1 MSEADSAGGA
11 TASGGIDEEEGGDTF
26 SGRLGLIF
34 ATIGA
39 AIGTGNI
46 WRFPRMVGAN
56 GGGSFLV
63 PWLIFL
69 FVWSVPL
76 IIAEFAIGKRSRVGT
91 VGSFR
96 IFAGRRFAWMG
107 LWTAWISTAIGF
119 YYAVVTG
126 WCLNYFR
133 LAVSGGLNS
142 SVDTTEVWNNFLANP
157 GLVIFFQ
164 FLAVIITMAAIWKG
178 AKAIEKV
185 NVTLMVSLFILL
197 FAALILALIMDFE
210 DGTLDGFVYMFT
222 IQPEYLVK
230 PETWI
235 NGLAQSAWSC
245 SAGMGMAI
253 TYSVY
258 MRKDE
263 DTTLNAATMC
273 LANNSISIIA
283 GLTVMMAVFS
293 VLADPLSAVS
303 GGSSAITFLVLPE
316 VFAQAPGGPIVQ
328 VTMVAMFFLALSF
341 AALTSMISTVELC
354 VRNFVDHGI
363 DRNVAVPATGAAI
376 FLFGL
381 PSAALWILIDDS
393 TGVAFPQFLE
403 VQDHIW
409 GYGLMFSG
417 LFIAYSIWKYGW
429 SRYRVWQDENGL
441 TGFNFRDYLD
451 HGVSSFRDDFI
462 NTGDNDWWIGKWWD
476 YIMYLG
482 FPLMFSVL
490 MISYFGDLLF
500 NVHEPWNPTNPHGIS
515 IILLFWGITAGIF
528 ISLNRY
534 VLVNKMVRTGGE
546 GFPLWIISGDWRLE
560 PRPLYRNVPAGADAA
575 VEMLP
580 GGDDPFILHAGDDL
594 PPTFID
600 DDGKEW
606 QTSGPGG
613 SGGGS
618 VGGGSSASVIDAEIA

>member
-1 MSEADSAGGA
+1 MSS
-11 TASGGIDEEEGGDTF
+11 SDEF

-69 FVWSVPL
+69 FLWSVPL
-76 IIAEFAIGKRSRVGT
+76 IIAEFALGKRSRTGT
-91 VGSFR
+91 VGTFR
-96 IFAGRRFAWMG
+96 IFAGNRFAWMG

-126 WCLNYFR
+126 WCINYFQTAIR
-133 LAVSGGLNS
+133 GGLGS
-142 SVDTTEVWNNFLANP
+142 EVDTVQVWNDFLQDP
-157 GLVIFFQ
+157 TQVIFFQ
-164 FLAVIITMAAIWKG
+164 SLSVLITMAAIWKG

-197 FAALILALIMDFE
+197 FAALFLSFVMDLD
-210 DGTLDGFVYMFT
+210 DGTLDGFVYMFS
-222 IQPEYLVK
+222 IQPEYLTQ

-235 NGLAQSAWSC
+235 NGLSQSAWSC

-293 VLADPLSAVS
+293 VSDDPLGAVS

-328 VTMVAMFFLALSF
+328 LLMVTMFFLALSF

-363 DRNVAVPATGAAI
+363 ERQKAVGFTTLAI

-381 PSAALWILIDDS
+381 PSAALWILVDPD

-429 SRYRVWQDENGL
+429 NRYRAWQIENDI
-441 TGFNFRDYLD
+441 TGFDFRDYLD
-451 HGVSSFRDDFI
+451 NGVSSFRDDFI

-482 FPLMFSVL
+482 FPIMFSVL
-490 MISYFGDLLF
+490 ILSYFSDLIF
-500 NVHEPWNPTNPHGIS
+500 NVANPWDPTNADGIT
-515 IILLFWGITAGIF
+515 IILLFWGITAGLF
-528 ISLNRY
+528 ISMNKY
-534 VLVNKMVRTGGE
+534 ILVNRVLSMNGSIW
-546 GFPLWIISGDWRLE
+546 PPSWDLE
-560 PRPLYRNVPAGADAA
+560 PRPLYRNVPEGAD
-575 VEMLP
+575 VSIDTLP
-580 GGDDPFILHAGDDL
+580 GGEDPFIVEVGNSLPETFVNDFGETQTHTLHL
-594 PPTFID
+594 
-600 DDGKEW
+600 
-606 QTSGPGG
+606 QS
-613 SGGGS
+613 
-618 VGGGSSASVIDAEIA
+618 

>member
-1 MSEADSAGGA
+1 MQAKEEAS
-11 TASGGIDEEEGGDTF
+11 SDEF

-69 FVWSVPL
+69 FLWSVPL
-76 IIAEFAIGKRSRVGT
+76 IIAEFALGKRSRTGT
-91 VGSFR
+91 VGTFR
-96 IFAGRRFAWMG
+96 IFAGNRFAWMG

-126 WCLNYFR
+126 WCINYFQTAIR
-133 LAVSGGLNS
+133 GGLGS
-142 SVDTTEVWNNFLANP
+142 EVDTVQVWNDFLQDP
-157 GLVIFFQ
+157 SQVIFFQ
-164 FLAVIITMAAIWKG
+164 SLSVLITMAAIWKG

-197 FAALILALIMDFE
+197 FAALFLSFVMDLD
-210 DGTLDGFVYMFT
+210 DGTLDGFVYMFS
-222 IQPEYLVK
+222 IQPEYLTQ

-235 NGLAQSAWSC
+235 NGLSQSAWSC

-293 VLADPLSAVS
+293 VSDDPLGAVS

-316 VFAQAPGGPIVQ
+316 VFAQAPGGPVVQ
-328 VTMVAMFFLALSF
+328 LLMVTMFFLALSF

-363 DRNVAVPATGAAI
+363 ERQKAVGFTTLAI

-381 PSAALWILIDDS
+381 PSAALWILVDPD

-429 SRYRVWQDENGL
+429 NRYRVWQTENDI

-451 HGVSSFRDDFI
+451 NGVSSFRDDFI

-482 FPLMFSVL
+482 FPVMFGVL
-490 MISYFGDLLF
+490 ILSYFSDLIL
-500 NVHEPWNPTNPHGIS
+500 NVSNPWDPTNADGIT
-515 IILLFWGITAGIF
+515 IILLFWGVTAGLF
-528 ISLNRY
+528 ISMNKY
-534 VLVNKMVRTGGE
+534 ILVNRVLSMNGSIW
-546 GFPLWIISGDWRLE
+546 PPNWDLE
-560 PRPLYRNVPAGADAA
+560 PRPLYRNVPDGAEVSIDT
-575 VEMLP
+575 LP
-580 GGDDPFILHAGDDL
+580 GGEDPFIVEVGETLPETFVNDYGETQTHTLHA
-594 PPTFID
+594 
-600 DDGKEW
+600 
-606 QTSGPGG
+606 QS
-613 SGGGS
+613 
-618 VGGGSSASVIDAEIA
+618 

>member
-1 MSEADSAGGA
+1 MQAKDEAGS
-11 TASGGIDEEEGGDTF
+11 DEF

-69 FVWSVPL
+69 FLWSVPL
-76 IIAEFAIGKRSRVGT
+76 IIAEFALGKRSRTGT
-91 VGSFR
+91 VGTFR
-96 IFAGRRFAWMG
+96 IFAGNRFAWMG

-126 WCLNYFR
+126 WCINYFQTAIR
-133 LAVSGGLNS
+133 GGLGS
-142 SVDTTEVWNNFLANP
+142 EVDTVQVWNDFLQDP
-157 GLVIFFQ
+157 SQVIFFQ
-164 FLAVIITMAAIWKG
+164 TLSVLITMAAIWKG

-197 FAALILALIMDFE
+197 FAALFLSFVMDLD
-210 DGTLDGFVYMFT
+210 DGTLDGFVYMFS
-222 IQPEYLVK
+222 IQPEYLTQ

-235 NGLAQSAWSC
+235 NGLSQSAWSC

-273 LANNSISIIA
+273 LANNRISIIA

-293 VLADPLSAVS
+293 VSDDPLGAVS

-316 VFAQAPGGPIVQ
+316 VFAQAPGGPVVQ
-328 VTMVAMFFLALSF
+328 LLMVTMFFLALSF

-363 DRNVAVPATGAAI
+363 ERQKAVGFTTLAI

-381 PSAALWILIDDS
+381 PSAALWILVDPE

-429 SRYRVWQDENGL
+429 NRYRVWQDENDI
-441 TGFNFRDYLD
+441 TGFSLRDYLD
-451 HGVSSFRDDFI
+451 NGVSSFRDDFI

-482 FPLMFSVL
+482 FPIMFGVL
-490 MISYFGDLLF
+490 ILSYFSDLIL
-500 NVHEPWNPTNPHGIS
+500 NVSNPWDPTNADGIT
-515 IILLFWGITAGIF
+515 IILLFWGVTAGLF
-528 ISLNRY
+528 ISMNKY
-534 VLVNKMVRTGGE
+534 ILVNRVLSMNGTIW
-546 GFPLWIISGDWRLE
+546 PPSWDLE
-560 PRPLYRNVPAGADAA
+560 PRPLYRNVPVGAEVSIDT
-575 VEMLP
+575 LP
-580 GGDDPFILHAGDDL
+580 GGEDPFIIEVGESLPETYVNEYGETQTHTLHA
-594 PPTFID
+594 
-600 DDGKEW
+600 
-606 QTSGPGG
+606 QS
-613 SGGGS
+613 
-618 VGGGSSASVIDAEIA
+618 

>member
-1 MSEADSAGGA
+1 
-11 TASGGIDEEEGGDTF
+11 
-26 SGRLGLIF
+26 
-34 ATIGA
+34 
-39 AIGTGNI
+39 
-46 WRFPRMVGAN
+46 MVGAN

-69 FVWSVPL
+69 FLWSIPL
-76 IIAEFAIGKRSRVGT
+76 VVAEFALGKRSRTGT
-91 VGSFR
+91 VGTFR
-96 IFAGRRFAWMG
+96 IFNGPKFAWMG

-126 WCLNYFR
+126 WCINYFQS
-133 LAVSGGLNS
+133 AVRGGLGS
-142 SVDTTEVWNNFLANP
+142 DVDTTEVWNTFLQDP
-157 GLVIFFQ
+157 SQVIMFQ
-164 FLAVIITMAAIWKG
+164 ALAVLITMAAIWKG

-185 NVTLMVSLFILL
+185 NVILMVSLFILL
-197 FAALILALIMDFE
+197 FSALFLAFVMDMN
-210 DGTLDGFVYMFT
+210 DGSLDGFVYMFS
-222 IQPEYLVK
+222 IQPEYLLE

-235 NGLAQSAWSC
+235 NGLSQSAWSC

-293 VLADPLSAVS
+293 VVDDPLSAVS

-316 VFAQAPGGPIVQ
+316 VFAQAPGGPVVQ
-328 VTMVAMFFLALSF
+328 LAMVAMFFLALSF

-354 VRNFVDHGI
+354 VRNFVDHGVN
-363 DRNVAVPATGAAI
+363 REKAVGLTSVAI
-376 FLFGL
+376 FLFGI
-381 PSAALWILIDDS
+381 PSAATWILVDES

-417 LFIAYSIWKYGW
+417 LFIAYAIWKYGW
-429 SRYRVWQDENGL
+429 SRYKVWQTENDVE
-441 TGFNFRDYLD
+441 GFSMRDYLD

-482 FPLMFSVL
+482 FPIMFVILMGTFFVDML
-490 MISYFGDLLF
+490 ATVED
-500 NVHEPWNPTNPHGIS
+500 PWNPTNPKGIT
-515 IILLFWGITAGIF
+515 IILIFWGITAFLF
-528 ISLNRY
+528 ISMNRFM
-534 VLVNKMVRTGGE
+534 LVNRVVPTGKS
-546 GFPLWIISGDWRLE
+546 GFPMCLLSGEYVLE
-560 PRPLYRNVPAGADAA
+560 PRPLFRNVPEGAD
-575 VEMLP
+575 VPIDTLP
-580 GGDDPFILHAGDDL
+580 GGQDPFIVKVGDPL
-594 PPTFID
+594 PELENQPFVV
-600 DDGKEW
+600 
-606 QTSGPGG
+606 S
-613 SGGGS
+613 GGS
-618 VGGGSSASVIDAEIA
+618 VMDAEIV

>member
-1 MSEADSAGGA
+1 MA
-11 TASGGIDEEEGGDTF
+11 EGGSDEF

-69 FVWSVPL
+69 FLWSVPL
-76 IIAEFAIGKRSRVGT
+76 IIAEFALGKRSRTGT
-91 VGSFR
+91 VGTFR
-96 IFAGRRFAWMG
+96 IFAGKRFAWMG

-126 WCLNYFR
+126 WCINYFQTAIR
-133 LAVSGGLNS
+133 GGLGS
-142 SVDTTEVWNNFLANP
+142 EVDTVEVWNSFLQNP
-157 GLVIFFQ
+157 MEVVFFQ
-164 FLAVIITMAAIWKG
+164 AIAVAITMLAIWKG

-185 NVTLMVSLFILL
+185 NVSLMISLFVLL
-197 FAALILALIMDFE
+197 FAALFLSFVMDLE
-210 DGTLDGFVYMFT
+210 DGSLDGFVYMFS
-222 IQPEYLVK
+222 IQPEYLAQ

-235 NGLAQSAWSC
+235 NGLSQSAWSC

-283 GLTVMMAVFS
+283 GLTVMMAVFA
-293 VLADPLSAVS
+293 VVDDPLAAVS

-316 VFAQAPGGPIVQ
+316 VFAQAPGGPVVQ
-328 VTMVAMFFLALSF
+328 LAMVTMFFLALSF

-363 DRNVAVPATGAAI
+363 ERPQAVGFTSLAI
-376 FLFGL
+376 FFFGL
-381 PSAALWILIDDS
+381 PSAVTWILVDDS

-429 SRYRVWQDENGL
+429 NRYRAWQEENDIS
-441 TGFNFRDYLD
+441 GFSLRDYLD
-451 HGVSSFRDDFI
+451 NGVSSFRDDFI

-490 MISYFGDLLF
+490 ILSYFADMLA
-500 NVHEPWNPTNPHGIS
+500 NVDNPWDPTNANGIS
-515 IILLFWGITAGIF
+515 IILLFWGITAGLF
-528 ISLNRY
+528 IGLNRFIIINRI
-534 VLVNKMVRTGGE
+534 VPTSGNPW
-546 GFPLWIISGDWRLE
+546 PLALLSGNFTLE
-560 PRPLYRNVPAGADAA
+560 PRPLYRNVPEGAEVPIDT
-575 VEMLP
+575 LP
-580 GGDDPFILHAGDDL
+580 GGEDPFIVEVGEDL
-594 PPTFID
+594 PETFVD
-600 DDGKEW
+600 DYGE
-606 QTSGPGG
+606 TRPHTG
-613 SGGGS
+613 S
-618 VGGGSSASVIDAEIA
+618 IIEAEIGYSYDQV

>member
-1 MSEADSAGGA
+1 MA
-11 TASGGIDEEEGGDTF
+11 EGGSDEF

-69 FVWSVPL
+69 FLWSVPL
-76 IIAEFAIGKRSRVGT
+76 IIAEFALGKRSRTGAVGT
-91 VGSFR
+91 FR
-96 IFAGRRFAWMG
+96 IFAGKRFAWMG

-126 WCLNYFR
+126 WCINYFQTAIR
-133 LAVSGGLNS
+133 GGLGS
-142 SVDTTEVWNNFLANP
+142 EVDTVEVWNSFLQNP
-157 GLVIFFQ
+157 MEVVFFQ
-164 FLAVIITMAAIWKG
+164 AIAVAITMLAIWKG

-185 NVTLMVSLFILL
+185 NVSLMISLFVLL
-197 FAALILALIMDFE
+197 FAALFLSFVMDLE
-210 DGTLDGFVYMFT
+210 DGSLDGFVYMFS
-222 IQPEYLVK
+222 IQPEYLMQ

-235 NGLAQSAWSC
+235 NGLSQSAWSC

-283 GLTVMMAVFS
+283 GLTVMMAVFA
-293 VLADPLSAVS
+293 VVDDPLAAVS

-316 VFAQAPGGPIVQ
+316 VFAQAPGGPVVQ
-328 VTMVAMFFLALSF
+328 LAMVTMFFLALSF

-363 DRNVAVPATGAAI
+363 ERPQAVGFTSLAI
-376 FLFGL
+376 FFFGL
-381 PSAALWILIDDS
+381 PSAATWILVDDS

-429 SRYRVWQDENGL
+429 NRYRVWQEENDIS
-441 TGFNFRDYLD
+441 GFSLRDYLD
-451 HGVSSFRDDFI
+451 NGVSSFRDDFI

-490 MISYFGDLLF
+490 ILSYFADMLA
-500 NVHEPWNPTNPHGIS
+500 NVDNPWDPTNANGIS
-515 IILLFWGITAGIF
+515 IILLFWGITAGLF
-528 ISLNRY
+528 IGLNRFIIINRIVPTTSNPWPLA
-534 VLVNKMVRTGGE
+534 VL
-546 GFPLWIISGDWRLE
+546 SGNFTLE
-560 PRPLYRNVPAGADAA
+560 PRPLYRNVPEGAEVPIDT
-575 VEMLP
+575 LP
-580 GGDDPFILHAGDDL
+580 GGDDPFIVEVGEALPESFVDDYGETR
-594 PPTFID
+594 PHT
-600 DDGKEW
+600 
-606 QTSGPGG
+606 
-613 SGGGS
+613 GS
-618 VGGGSSASVIDAEIA
+618 VIEADIGYSYDQA

>member
-1 MSEADSAGGA
+1 MNPQSEPSSDQ
-11 TASGGIDEEEGGDTF
+11 F
-26 SGRLGLIF
+26 SGRMGLIF

-69 FVWSVPL
+69 FLWSVPL
-76 IIAEFAIGKRSRVGT
+76 IIAEFALGKRSRTGT
-91 VGSFR
+91 VGTFR
-96 IFAGRRFAWMG
+96 IFAGPKFAWMG

-126 WCLNYFR
+126 WCLNYFQTAIR
-133 LAVSGGLNS
+133 GGLS
-142 SVDTTEVWNNFLANP
+142 EGVDTTEVWNNFLQAP
-157 GLVIFFQ
+157 EQVIIFQ
-164 FLAVIITMAAIWKG
+164 VVAILITMAAIWKG
-178 AKAIEKV
+178 AKAIEKA
-185 NVTLMVSLFILL
+185 NVYLMTSLFVLL
-197 FAALILALIMDFE
+197 FTALFLAFVMDFE
-210 DGTLDGFVYMFT
+210 DGTLDGFVFMFS
-222 IQPEYLVK
+222 IQPEYLME

-235 NGLAQSAWSC
+235 NGLSQSAWSC

-283 GLTVMMAVFS
+283 GLTVMMAVFA
-293 VLADPLSAVS
+293 VVDDPLSAVG

-316 VFAQAPGGPIVQ
+316 VFSQAPGGPAIQ
-328 VTMVAMFFLALSF
+328 LLMVAVFFLALSF

-354 VRNFVDHGI
+354 VRNFVDHGV
-363 DRNVAVPATGAAI
+363 DRSQAVGFTSAAI

-381 PSAALWILIDDS
+381 PSAGLWILVDDS

-429 SRYRVWQDENGL
+429 SRYKSWQNDNDVDGFDVGDYVENG
-441 TGFNFRDYLD
+441 
-451 HGVSSFRDDFI
+451 VSAFRDDFV
-462 NTGDNDWWIGKWWD
+462 NTGDNDWWIGRWWD
-476 YIMYLG
+476 AIMYIG
-482 FPLMFSVL
+482 FPAMFAVL
-490 MISYFGDLLF
+490 MLSYFGDLLT
-500 NVHEPWNPTNPHGIS
+500 NVHDPWNPTNPHGIS
-515 IILLFWGITAGIF
+515 IILLFWGVTAFIF
-528 ISLNRY
+528 VSLNKY
-534 VLVNKMVRTGGE
+534 VLVNRMVPTSDSPW
-546 GFPLWIISGDWRLE
+546 PLYVLSRDFELE
-560 PRPLYRNVPAGADAA
+560 PRPVYRNVPEGAEAPID
-575 VEMLP
+575 MLP
-580 GGDDPFILHAGDDL
+580 GGDDPFVVQAGDEL
-594 PPTFID
+594 PDSFVDEYGETRSHTMTTV
-600 DDGKEW
+600 E
-606 QTSGPGG
+606 
-613 SGGGS
+613 
-618 VGGGSSASVIDAEIA
+618 AEIV

>member
-1 MSEADSAGGA
+1 MSE
-11 TASGGIDEEEGGDTF
+11 EGSDQF

-63 PWLIFL
+63 PWVIFL
-69 FVWSVPL
+69 FLWSVPL
-76 IIAEFAIGKRSRVGT
+76 IIAEFALGKRSRTGT
-91 VGSFR
+91 VGTFR
-96 IFAGRRFAWMG
+96 IFAGNRFAWMG

-126 WCLNYFR
+126 WCINYFQTAIR
-133 LAVSGGLNS
+133 GGLGS
-142 SVDTTEVWNNFLANP
+142 EVDTVEVWNSFLNNP
-157 GLVIFFQ
+157 LEVVFFQ
-164 FLAVIITMAAIWKG
+164 AIAVAITMLAIWKG

-185 NVTLMVSLFILL
+185 NVGLMISLFVLL
-197 FAALILALIMDFE
+197 FAALFLAFVMDLD
-210 DGTLDGFVYMFT
+210 DGSLDGFVYMFS
-222 IQPEYLVK
+222 IQPEYLMQ

-235 NGLAQSAWSC
+235 NGLSQSAWSC

-283 GLTVMMAVFS
+283 GLTVMMAVFA
-293 VLADPLSAVS
+293 VVDDPLAAVS

-328 VTMVAMFFLALSF
+328 LTMVTMFFLALSF

-363 DRNVAVPATGAAI
+363 DRPKAVGFTSIAI

-381 PSAALWILIDDS
+381 PSAGLWILVDDS
-393 TGVAFPQFLE
+393 TGVVFPQFLE

-429 SRYRVWQDENGL
+429 NRYRVWQEENDIS
-441 TGFNFRDYLD
+441 GFDYRDYLD

-490 MISYFGDLLF
+490 ILSYFGDMLV
-500 NVHEPWNPTNPHGIS
+500 NVENPWDPTNAHGIS
-515 IILLFWGITAGIF
+515 IILLFWGVTAGLF
-528 ISLNRY
+528 IGLNRY
-534 VLVNKMVRTGGE
+534 ILVNRMVPTTDD
-546 GFPLWIISGDWRLE
+546 FWLLAILSGNYRLE
-560 PRPLYRNVPAGADAA
+560 PRPLYRNVPEGAD
-575 VEMLP
+575 VSIETLP
-580 GGDDPFILHAGDDL
+580 GGEDPYIVQAGENLPATFVDDYGETRSHTGATL
-594 PPTFID
+594 
-600 DDGKEW
+600 
-606 QTSGPGG
+606 
-613 SGGGS
+613 
-618 VGGGSSASVIDAEIA
+618 DAELV

>member
-1 MSEADSAGGA
+1 MNPQSEPSSDQ
-11 TASGGIDEEEGGDTF
+11 F

-69 FVWSVPL
+69 FLWSVPL
-76 IIAEFAIGKRSRVGT
+76 IIAEFALGKRSRTGT
-91 VGSFR
+91 VGTFR
-96 IFAGRRFAWMG
+96 IFAGPKFAWMG

-126 WCLNYFR
+126 WCLNYFQTAIR
-133 LAVSGGLNS
+133 GGLS
-142 SVDTTEVWNNFLANP
+142 EGVDTTDVWNNFLQAP
-157 GLVIFFQ
+157 EQVIIFQ
-164 FLAVIITMAAIWKG
+164 VAAILITMAAIWKG
-178 AKAIEKV
+178 AKAIEKA
-185 NVTLMVSLFILL
+185 NVYLMTSLFVLL
-197 FAALILALIMDFE
+197 FTALFLAFVMDFE
-210 DGTLDGFVYMFT
+210 DGTLDGFVFMFS
-222 IQPEYLVK
+222 IQPEYLME

-235 NGLAQSAWSC
+235 NGLSQSAWSC

-283 GLTVMMAVFS
+283 GLTVMMAVFA
-293 VLADPLSAVS
+293 VVDDPLSAVG

-316 VFAQAPGGPIVQ
+316 VFSQAPGGPAIQ
-328 VTMVAMFFLALSF
+328 LLMVAVFFLALSF

-354 VRNFVDHGI
+354 VRNFVDHGV
-363 DRNVAVPATGAAI
+363 DRSQAVGFTSAAI

-381 PSAALWILIDDS
+381 PSAGLWILVDDS

-429 SRYRVWQDENGL
+429 SRYKSWQNDNDVDGFDVGDYVENG
-441 TGFNFRDYLD
+441 
-451 HGVSSFRDDFI
+451 VSAFRDDFV
-462 NTGDNDWWIGKWWD
+462 NTGDNDWWIGRWWD
-476 YIMYLG
+476 VIMYIG
-482 FPLMFSVL
+482 FPAMFAVL
-490 MISYFGDLLF
+490 MLSYFGDLLT
-500 NVHEPWNPTNPHGIS
+500 NVHDPWNPTNPHGIS
-515 IILLFWGITAGIF
+515 IILLFWGVTAFIF
-528 ISLNRY
+528 VSLNKY
-534 VLVNKMVRTGGE
+534 VLVNRMVPTSDSPW
-546 GFPLWIISGDWRLE
+546 PLYVLSRDFELE
-560 PRPLYRNVPAGADAA
+560 PRPVYRNVPEGAEAPID
-575 VEMLP
+575 MLP
-580 GGDDPFILHAGDDL
+580 GGDDPFVVQAGDEL
-594 PPTFID
+594 PDSFVDEYGETRSHTMTTV
-600 DDGKEW
+600 E
-606 QTSGPGG
+606 
-613 SGGGS
+613 
-618 VGGGSSASVIDAEIA
+618 AELV

>member
-1 MSEADSAGGA
+1 MQAKEEAS
-11 TASGGIDEEEGGDTF
+11 SDEF

-69 FVWSVPL
+69 FLWSVPL
-76 IIAEFAIGKRSRVGT
+76 IIAEFALGKRSRTGT
-91 VGSFR
+91 VGTFR
-96 IFAGRRFAWMG
+96 IFAGNRFAWMG

-126 WCLNYFR
+126 WCINYFQTAIR
-133 LAVSGGLNS
+133 GGLGS
-142 SVDTTEVWNNFLANP
+142 EVDTVQVWNDFLQDP
-157 GLVIFFQ
+157 SQVIFFQ
-164 FLAVIITMAAIWKG
+164 SLSVLITMAAIWKG

-197 FAALILALIMDFE
+197 FAALFLSFVMDLD
-210 DGTLDGFVYMFT
+210 DGTLDGFVYMFS
-222 IQPEYLVK
+222 IQPEYLTQ

-235 NGLAQSAWSC
+235 NGLSQSAWSC

-293 VLADPLSAVS
+293 VSDDPLGAVS

-316 VFAQAPGGPIVQ
+316 VFAQAPGGPVVQ
-328 VTMVAMFFLALSF
+328 LLMVTMFFLALSF

-363 DRNVAVPATGAAI
+363 ERQKAVGFTTLAI

-381 PSAALWILIDDS
+381 PSAALWILVDPD

-429 SRYRVWQDENGL
+429 NRYRVWQTENDI

-451 HGVSSFRDDFI
+451 NGVSSFRDDFI

-482 FPLMFSVL
+482 FPVMFGVL
-490 MISYFGDLLF
+490 ILSYFSDLIL
-500 NVHEPWNPTNPHGIS
+500 NVSNPWDPTNADGIT
-515 IILLFWGITAGIF
+515 IILLFWGITAGLF
-528 ISLNRY
+528 ISMNKY
-534 VLVNKMVRTGGE
+534 ILVNRVLSMNGSIW
-546 GFPLWIISGDWRLE
+546 PPNWDLE
-560 PRPLYRNVPAGADAA
+560 PRPLYRNVPDGAEVSIDT
-575 VEMLP
+575 LP
-580 GGDDPFILHAGDDL
+580 GGEDPFIVEVGETLPETFVNDYGETQTHTLHA
-594 PPTFID
+594 
-600 DDGKEW
+600 
-606 QTSGPGG
+606 QS
-613 SGGGS
+613 
-618 VGGGSSASVIDAEIA
+618 

>member
-1 MSEADSAGGA
+1 MAEGA
-11 TASGGIDEEEGGDTF
+11 SDEF

-56 GGGSFLV
+56 GGGSFLI

-69 FVWSVPL
+69 FLWSVPL
-76 IIAEFAIGKRSRVGT
+76 IIAEFALGKRSRTGT
-91 VGSFR
+91 VGTFR
-96 IFAGRRFAWMG
+96 IFAGKRFAWMG

-126 WCLNYFR
+126 WCINYFQTAIR
-133 LAVSGGLNS
+133 GGLGS
-142 SVDTTEVWNNFLANP
+142 EVDTVEVWNSFLQNP
-157 GLVIFFQ
+157 MEVVFFQ
-164 FLAVIITMAAIWKG
+164 AIAVAITMLAIWKG

-185 NVTLMVSLFILL
+185 NVSLMISLFVLL
-197 FAALILALIMDFE
+197 FAALFLSFVMDLE
-210 DGTLDGFVYMFT
+210 DGSLDGFVYMFS
-222 IQPEYLVK
+222 IQPEYLAQ

-235 NGLAQSAWSC
+235 NGLSQSAWSC

-283 GLTVMMAVFS
+283 GLTVMMAVFA
-293 VLADPLSAVS
+293 VVDDPLAAVS

-316 VFAQAPGGPIVQ
+316 VFAQAPGGPVVQ
-328 VTMVAMFFLALSF
+328 LAMVTMFFLALSF

-363 DRNVAVPATGAAI
+363 ERPQAVGFTSLAI
-376 FLFGL
+376 FFFGV
-381 PSAALWILIDDS
+381 PSAATWILVDDS

-429 SRYRVWQDENGL
+429 NRYRAWQEENDI
-441 TGFNFRDYLD
+441 TGFSLQDYLD
-451 HGVSSFRDDFI
+451 NGVSSFRDDFI

-490 MISYFGDLLF
+490 ILSYFADMLA
-500 NVHEPWNPTNPHGIS
+500 NVDNPWDPTNANGIS
-515 IILLFWGITAGIF
+515 IILLFWGITAGLF
-528 ISLNRY
+528 IGLNRFIIINRIVPTTGNPWPLA
-534 VLVNKMVRTGGE
+534 VL
-546 GFPLWIISGDWRLE
+546 SGNFILE
-560 PRPLYRNVPAGADAA
+560 PRPLYRNVPEGAD
-575 VEMLP
+575 VPIDTLP
-580 GGDDPFILHAGDDL
+580 GGEDPFIVEVGDDL
-594 PPTFID
+594 PESFVD
-600 DDGKEW
+600 DYGE
-606 QTSGPGG
+606 TRPHT
-613 SGGGS
+613 
-618 VGGGSSASVIDAEIA
+618 GSSIEAELA

>member
-1 MSEADSAGGA
+1 MQAKDEAGS
-11 TASGGIDEEEGGDTF
+11 DEF

-34 ATIGA
+34 ATSGA
-39 AIGTGNI
+39 AIGTGNS
-46 WRFPRMVGAN
+46 WRFPRMVGAY

-69 FVWSVPL
+69 FLWSVPL
-76 IIAEFAIGKRSRVGT
+76 IIAEFALGKRSRTGT
-91 VGSFR
+91 VGTFR
-96 IFAGRRFAWMG
+96 IFAGNRFAWMG

-126 WCLNYFR
+126 WCINYFQTAIR
-133 LAVSGGLNS
+133 GGLGS
-142 SVDTTEVWNNFLANP
+142 EVDTVQVWNDFLQDP
-157 GLVIFFQ
+157 SQVIFFQ
-164 FLAVIITMAAIWKG
+164 TLSVLITMAAIWKG

-197 FAALILALIMDFE
+197 FAALFLSFVMDLD
-210 DGTLDGFVYMFT
+210 DGTLDGFVYMFS
-222 IQPEYLVK
+222 IQPEYLTQ

-235 NGLAQSAWSC
+235 NGLSQSAWSC

-293 VLADPLSAVS
+293 VSDDPLGAVS

-316 VFAQAPGGPIVQ
+316 VFAQAPGGPVVQ
-328 VTMVAMFFLALSF
+328 LLMVTMFFLALSF

-363 DRNVAVPATGAAI
+363 ERQKAVGFTTLAI

-381 PSAALWILIDDS
+381 PSAALWILVDPE

-429 SRYRVWQDENGL
+429 NRYRVWQDENDV
-441 TGFNFRDYLD
+441 TGFSLRDYLD
-451 HGVSSFRDDFI
+451 NGVSSFRDDFI

-482 FPLMFSVL
+482 FPIMFGVL
-490 MISYFGDLLF
+490 ILSYFSDLIL
-500 NVHEPWNPTNPHGIS
+500 NVSNPWDPTNADGIT
-515 IILLFWGITAGIF
+515 IILLFWGVTAGLF
-528 ISLNRY
+528 ISMNKY
-534 VLVNKMVRTGGE
+534 ILVNRVLSMNGTIW
-546 GFPLWIISGDWRLE
+546 PPSWDLE
-560 PRPLYRNVPAGADAA
+560 PRPLYRNVPVGAEVSIDT
-575 VEMLP
+575 LP
-580 GGDDPFILHAGDDL
+580 GGEDPFIIEVGESLPETYVNEYGETQTHTLHA
-594 PPTFID
+594 
-600 DDGKEW
+600 
-606 QTSGPGG
+606 QS
-613 SGGGS
+613 
-618 VGGGSSASVIDAEIA
+618 